1 MKITKYPQSCVL
13 IETNGKKILIDPG
26 NLSEG
31 IVEPTEFKDID
42 MMLITHKHSD
52 HCFPEYIKI
61 VKENNPNMVI
71 LANLEVSS
79 ILSEGEIDSET
90 VKIGDVK
97 ELGNIKIEIVRADHG
112 VCPSTMKPGSL
123 PKENN
128 GFVIDD
134 GKLRLYHCG
143 DTIAFLNETKTDI
156 ILVPISGHGVVMEPL
171 VAVEF
176 CQRMNPKLVIP
187 IHYDSDKHPKGAE
200 KFEEEIKKTNL
211 KYKILKNKESIE
223 VE

>member
-13 IETNGKKILIDPG
+13 IETNGKKILIDTG
-26 NLSEG
+26 TLLEG
-31 IVEPTEFKDID
+31 IVEPIEFKDID
-42 MMLITHKHSD
+42 MMLLTHRHGD

-61 VKENNPNMVI
+61 VKENNPNMII
-71 LANLEVSS
+71 LANSEVSS
-79 ILSEGEIDSET
+79 ILSEKEIESET

-97 ELGNIKIEIVRADHG
+97 EFDDIKIEVVEAIHG
-112 VCPSTMKPGSL
+112 YNVMMEDSGF

-134 GKLRLYHCG
+134 GKLRVYHCS
-143 DTIAFLNETKTDI
+143 DTICFRNEIKADV
-156 ILVPISGHGVVMEPL
+156 ILVPISGHAVVMEPT

-176 CQRMNPKLVIP
+176 CQEINPKFVIP
-187 IHYDSDKHPKGAE
+187 IHYDSPKHPRGTE

-211 KYKILKNKESIE
+211 KYKILKNKESIK
-223 VE
+223 VI